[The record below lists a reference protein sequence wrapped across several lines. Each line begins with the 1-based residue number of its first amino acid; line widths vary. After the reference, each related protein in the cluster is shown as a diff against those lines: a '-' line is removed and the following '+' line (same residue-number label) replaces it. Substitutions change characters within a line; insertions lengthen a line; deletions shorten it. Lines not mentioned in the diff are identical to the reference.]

1 MLDTK
6 IQEALEDVSF
16 NIDIRDIHGIPSHMG
31 RKVVRL
37 NQFRESYR

>member
-16 NIDIRDIHGIPSHMG
+16 KIDIRDIQGILLIWVE
-31 RKVVRL
+31 K
-37 NQFRESYR
+37 